1 MNAFEFAMKM
11 ELDGKRYYEEHE
23 TKTADPV
30 LKKIFAEL
38 ADDERKHYELFQAM
52 AAGENPAYEAI
63 LNTSILKT
71 TRNIFEKLSASKKE
85 IGAFPAGFREAWVKA
100 REIEAKSEAFYREQ
114 AQKSEGSGQKKIW
127 IRIADEEHKHWVTID
142 SVIGFLDRPKQWLED
157 AEWSNLDPY

>member
-11 ELDGKRYYEEHE
+11 EQDGKRYYEEHAAA
-23 TKTADPV
+23 TADPG

-38 ADDERKHYELFQAM
+38 ADDERRHYELFQAM
-52 AAGENPAYEAI
+52 AAGENPDYEAV
-63 LNTSILKT
+63 LKTSILKT
-71 TRNIFEKLSASKKE
+71 TRNVFEKLSASKKE

-100 REIEAKSEAFYREQ
+100 REIEAQSETFYREQ
-114 AQKSEGSGQKKIW
+114 AKKNEQSPQKKIW
-127 IRIADEEHKHWVTID
+127 TRIADEEHKHWVTID